1 MPLLSRLYIRS
12 ALFCLAVG
20 FTLGGLILAA
30 KGGAV
35 DAIVLTWL
43 PPHIVLLLF
52 GWLVQLAMG
61 VAYWILPRTNTDR
74 GRPRWAWSS
83 FVLFQLGLVLTLV
96 SLFGL
101 WVPSL
106 RDLNAPGV
114 LCQTLGVLA
123 FAVHAWPRVKPVMV
137 RLYMQADQQAKQAGS

>member
-1 MPLLSRLYIRS
+1 M
-12 ALFCLAVG
+12 CLAVG

-35 DAIVLTWL
+35 DGSSSRGCATC
-43 PPHIVLLLF
+43 VLLLF
-52 GWLVQLAMG
+52 GWLIQLAMG

-83 FVLFQLGLVLTLV
+83 FVLFQLGLVLTLGSV
-96 SLFGL
+96 LSLWL
-101 WVPSL
+101 PST
-106 RDLNAPGV
+106 RFLNAPGV

-123 FAVHAWPRVKPVMV
+123 FAIHAWPRIKPVMV
-137 RLYMQADQQAKQAGS
+137 RAYMQAEQEAKQAGS